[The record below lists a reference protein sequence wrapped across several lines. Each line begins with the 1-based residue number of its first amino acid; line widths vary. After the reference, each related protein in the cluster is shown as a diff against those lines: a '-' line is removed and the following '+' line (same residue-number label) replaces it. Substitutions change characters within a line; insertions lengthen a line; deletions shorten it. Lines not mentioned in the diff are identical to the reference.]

1 MSENEKALTSAAE
14 AADAVEPTVNPDQ
27 TAASVSSADPGTA
40 PGNESAPSLTP
51 EEINAAN
58 AARSTGKIR
67 DDGRAAP
74 FFSSSD
80 VRAMTRD
87 QVRSNLSRILK
98 SMESGKF

>member
-1 MSENEKALTSAAE
+1 MTENEKPSP
-14 AADAVEPTVNPDQ
+14 AADPVGPAIDPAKTGIDAPE
-27 TAASVSSADPGTA
+27 ASDVSPV
-40 PGNESAPSLTP
+40 PTP
-51 EEINAAN
+51 EEINAVN